1 MKGPP
6 ASGYNLAT
14 MSMTVRV
21 NGEPREVDADP
32 AMPLLWVLRDHFGM
46 TGTKFGCGI
55 GRFQIG
61 NVKRPR
67 RSRHSQRMGGPTKAA
82 ALDDFHEH
90 LHALQSIQATSPS
103 FDLFEISI
111 QPLERRLTRCTMRWI
126 RHHYQ
131 EDIP

>member
-14 MSMTVRV
+14 MTMTVRV

-32 AMPLLWVLRDHFGM
+32 ATPLLWVLRDHFGM

-61 NVKRPR
+61 NVKRHR
-67 RSRHSQRMGGPTKAA
+67 RSRHSQRMAA
-82 ALDDFHEH
+82 RPKPPRSTTSTNTS
-90 LHALQSIQATSPS
+90 LHCNRFKLLPHPSIYSKSVVSQ
-103 FDLFEISI
+103 
-111 QPLERRLTRCTMRWI
+111 R
-126 RHHYQ
+126 
-131 EDIP
+131 